1 MTSKRKQIK
10 KIPIFIFFSKDEINK
25 NYKKIIFD
33 EFSSYSVFKSDKKVL
48 IDLSKISNLNTL
60 QKNYE
65 LLLIGLAIKNYCKTG
80 SFFVEYFGCKKTDV
94 KNFFIGWSLADYSF
108 EKYKSK
114 KKSKSNAKIF
124 HEFEKEIKYICESYF
139 FTRDLINTPANI
151 MGPNEIFY
159 SAKKFLKKYTVLNL
173 VSGRK
178 LESKFPLISAVG
190 QGADDNKKPIF
201 CEFKLK
207 KINLKKRFF

>member
-60 QKNYE
+60 QKNYK

-108 EKYKSK
+108 EKYKS
-114 KKSKSNAKIF
+114 
-124 HEFEKEIKYICESYF
+124 
-139 FTRDLINTPANI
+139 
-151 MGPNEIFY
+151 NEH
-159 SAKKFLKKYTVLNL
+159 
-173 VSGRK
+173 
-178 LESKFPLISAVG
+178 
-190 QGADDNKKPIF
+190 
-201 CEFKLK
+201 
-207 KINLKKRFF
+207 